1 MTVIPYAKFFV
12 KELYMRGYFFVFK
25 RTLKS
30 GNKIYYYQAYK
41 PDGTLSSAKSTG
53 TSNKK
58 EAVKYCETLL
68 MDGKLWSGSNQ
79 TFAQYATHFFDN
91 DSIWVQDKLAL
102 GTKEHPAISELY
114 LQKLQMTNRKYLV
127 PYFGSKKMS
136 SLKPTDMKEYRLK
149 LIREDKLSYK
159 SINDIFMVFKF
170 IVDTAMSD
178 NILLYSPLRGIK
190 PLMKNPST
198 REAFTMQDAKKVL
211 LDCKWKNEAHRMFN
225 FVAALTGMR
234 LSEIHALRNENI
246 RESYIDLR
254 DQFLNA
260 KLRPLKTKEARK
272 VPICLELYRLLKER
286 LEKSPNGY
294 VFYDVAETMASD
306 TLREILLKNLPE
318 QKKERGYCFHSW
330 RHFTNTYLLS
340 QNVSPVKVASM
351 LGHSTGV
358 SSVQER
364 YTNFTEADYLEIYEV
379 QSKLFNELK
388 FW

>member
-1 MTVIPYAKFFV
+1 
-12 KELYMRGYFFVFK
+12 MRGFFFVFQ

-53 TSNKK
+53 CKRKK
-58 EAVKYCETLL
+58 EAVKFCETLL
-68 MDGKLWSGSNQ
+68 MEGKLWMGTNQ

-91 DSIWVQDKLAL
+91 DSIWVQDKLSL
-102 GTKEHPAISELY
+102 GTKDHPAISELY
-114 LQKLQMTNRKYLV
+114 LNKLQMTTRKYLV
-127 PYFGSKKMS
+127 PYFGPRKLS
-136 SLKPTDMKEYRLK
+136 SLTPTDMKAYRLK

-159 SINDIFMVFKF
+159 SINDIFMVVKF
-170 IVDTAMSD
+170 IFDTAMSD
-178 NILLYSPLRGIK
+178 NLLLYSPLRGIK
-190 PLMKNPST
+190 PLMKNPSP

-211 LDCKWKNEAHRMFN
+211 FDCKWKNEAHREFN

-246 RESYIDLR
+246 RETYIDLK
-254 DQFLNA
+254 DQYLNA

-272 VPICLELYRLLKER
+272 VPVCPELYKLLKDR
-286 LEKSPNGY
+286 LDRSPNGY
-294 VFYDVAETMASD
+294 AFYDVAETMASD
-306 TLREILLKNLPE
+306 TLREVLLKNLPE

-340 QNVSPVKVASM
+340 KNVSPVKVASM

-364 YTNFTEADYLEIYEV
+364 YTNFTEADYLEIYEE
-379 QSKLFNELK
+379 QSKLFKELK
-388 FW
+388 YW